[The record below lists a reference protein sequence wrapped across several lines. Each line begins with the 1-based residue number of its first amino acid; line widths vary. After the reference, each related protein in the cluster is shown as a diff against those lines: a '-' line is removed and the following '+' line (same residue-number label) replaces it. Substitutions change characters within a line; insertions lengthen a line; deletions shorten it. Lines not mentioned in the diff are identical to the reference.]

1 MKFKDKKVLFCLM
14 LFFLIIISISNVSAN
29 NLNDVNIDNF
39 TSISYDSIDAIE
51 YDVESDGNQIFDN
64 SLNHEELLEIGDDDV
79 IITSDNFGSYF
90 NDGIYNGTEDTIYFE
105 GNFSENTN
113 LVFNNPINIIGLNGN
128 NFYDMPFKINGNNS
142 NMTNINLVLSNSDI
156 SHNYAGIYVSSGN
169 VKLDNL
175 KINFTV
181 PLNTEGYGIFVDNAN
196 NFKLLNSNIQFI
208 GNNKIGL
215 IYNYGLKIK
224 NSHYAFIYNNII
236 NASLPLRAVDFSKPF
251 PSTDTDLVL
260 SIGVQSSNYLNF
272 IRNNVYAIVND
283 AGSDFY
289 PTLDCFMMVDSNN
302 SFIDYNNFTE
312 IDTFTPSGSVDYLYV
327 IDIYKL
333 QNATIS
339 NNNVLVTTLGGA
351 GGNGTAYPIQI
362 TGLAVDIL
370 ICDNNLTALCNG
382 PCLGIYSQNYYGIT
396 SLEVC
401 RNNVNVSGRAGT
413 HNYALVSGMEF
424 QDTYVNVYSNIIN
437 VNAKD
442 LAVATTNVNIY
453 GISYSQIT
461 SGSHTYNI
469 YNNTVSTNGYYA
481 VYLYSAINSNVTS
494 NRLQS
499 NKTEGDASVKIVS
512 GSNNVIFNNTG
523 ISSSVS
529 NNYNNEIKLMSNL
542 NFSGC
547 ISENSNILGNSNYNQ
562 VYVSVEGR
570 GDGKSSDNPTNLTN
584 ALDNLENNTIV
595 HIADGLYVFE
605 KTYSITATNVT
616 IQADNKGKAIFSGN
630 KTRSM
635 FSIKDTA
642 DNFIF
647 YNLSFINGKS
657 SANKVGGAISANV
670 EITLNNCIFENNQA
684 SKTYGGAIYSID
696 NLNII
701 DSIFKS
707 NSASKWGGG
716 AIYSTGDMTVINSTF
731 LSNTAGR
738 DGGGAIFGK
747 GDLNI
752 YKTDFISNTAAS
764 KGGCIVNN
772 LNLNIFDCNFINS
785 SLKYN
790 GYGSVIYSNVKGNTS
805 IMNSNFSGNVKSY
818 SVYLMYSK
826 TNITNSIFD
835 NNNGGAFYMGGGT
848 TAMINNCSFKN
859 NFAQDGGAV
868 YAVNDNPTFNNC
880 IFINNS
886 ATNAGAFMG
895 IQAGNS
901 ILNNCIF
908 IDNFASNNGGAVIFK
923 TWSGGILNNCTFINN
938 SAKNMGGAIYWAT
951 SGGISN
957 SSKFIGNDA
966 KEGGAIFSPYIDNAF
981 TGRYPTLINSTF
993 TDNIATA
1000 NGGALSMKCVEA
1012 NVTYCN
1018 FTNNIAQANGGSI
1031 YWESYY
1037 LGVKYNPT
1045 ISYCNFEAKDNNYV
1059 IYNNKE
1065 LYLVNNTIN
1074 ADFAI
1079 YNNGI
1084 IKTPITF
1091 VILDNQ
1097 TKSFPNDDVRITAVL
1112 LDDNNNHIVGGKLQF
1127 IFNNTNVTSTIENGM
1142 FLYVFS
1148 TNFTGLM
1155 PVSGYY
1161 DVLNADNVTIK
1172 NGVLHIKLSPSIGMN
1187 LSTNTSFVDE
1197 TVVAKINLS
1206 PDMIKGTVTIM
1217 IDGKDYTVV
1226 SIDNNHI
1233 FTVNITGLTYGDH
1246 VISALYS
1253 GDNDYG
1259 PKMNSS
1265 SITVFRVSDY
1275 NMSVIID
1282 EVSVGEDAIINV
1294 SLPRDANGNV
1304 TVTLDGVDYTGV
1316 ALNGTALVYIPNLPI
1331 GKYNITIAYLDDK
1344 YASKTINGTITVV
1357 KNTHYNMDINVED
1370 VKVGEEAIINI
1381 ELPSDATGSVELVI
1395 GNITQSA
1402 NIKNGKASVSIGN
1415 LSAGQYTATIQY
1427 NGDNKYGSA
1436 KATASFNVTK
1446 LESKVDI
1453 SVDNIEIGKDAVV
1466 TVSVTSGATGNVTF
1480 TVGDKTETVGIKD
1493 GKATLTVKDLASGDY
1508 TVSAVYNGDDK
1519 YLSSSNSTSFKV
1531 SKLESKVDI
1540 SVDNIEIG
1548 KDAVVTVSVTSGAT
1562 GNVTVVI
1569 NGKSQVVEL
1578 KDSKATVTIENLT
1591 AEDYKIEATYNGD
1604 AKYLTSSAV
1613 YTFNVNKLPSSITVS
1628 ADDIKVGEDAV
1639 IVASVISGATGN
1651 VTFTIGD
1658 KTETV
1663 EIKDGKAT
1671 LTVKDLVSGDY
1682 TVSAVYNGDAKYL
1695 TSSNST
1701 SFKVSKISG
1710 YDIKVNVGEVNEG
1723 ENATVTVILPKDAT
1737 GNVTLVM
1744 NNRPYFA
1751 KVNNGTAKVIIPYI
1765 SAGTHEFIVTYY
1777 GDNKYDKATA
1787 NGTITVNKKTFTL
1800 TADNLVK
1807 YYKGPESLTAKLV
1820 DSKGN
1825 PIAGADVT
1833 FNING
1838 KDYIRKTNNEGIASM
1853 AINLGAGTYNVAVK
1867 YNESSVNATVTVKST
1882 IMADNLVKMYQNA
1895 TRFYAKF
1902 LDSTGKALTNSE
1914 VKFNINGVFYTKTTD
1929 KDGVADM
1936 GIALRP
1942 GNYILTAYNLANGE
1956 EKGVNITVKSLIVQ
1970 SDLTKYYLNAS
1981 KFQATVY
1988 NKDGSLAVGK
1998 NVTFNINGVFYTKT
2012 TDSNGV
2018 ASLGIA
2024 LRPGE
2029 YTITT
2034 MFEGLDI
2041 GNKVNV
2047 LPTLVTKDLSMK
2059 YLDGSNFTALTLD
2072 GQGKPLANQNVS
2084 FNVNGVFYHK
2094 VTNKDGIASLGIRLM
2109 SGEYI
2114 ITSYWNDFQTGNTIK
2129 ISP

>member
-1 MKFKDKKVLFCLM
+1 
-14 LFFLIIISISNVSAN
+14 
-29 NLNDVNIDNF
+29 
-39 TSISYDSIDAIE
+39 
-51 YDVESDGNQIFDN
+51 
-64 SLNHEELLEIGDDDV
+64 
-79 IITSDNFGSYF
+79 
-90 NDGIYNGTEDTIYFE
+90 
-105 GNFSENTN
+105 
-113 LVFNNPINIIGLNGN
+113 
-128 NFYDMPFKINGNNS
+128 
-142 NMTNINLVLSNSDI
+142 
-156 SHNYAGIYVSSGN
+156 
-169 VKLDNL
+169 
-175 KINFTV
+175 
-181 PLNTEGYGIFVDNAN
+181 
-196 NFKLLNSNIQFI
+196 
-208 GNNKIGL
+208 
-215 IYNYGLKIK
+215 
-224 NSHYAFIYNNII
+224 
-236 NASLPLRAVDFSKPF
+236 
-251 PSTDTDLVL
+251 
-260 SIGVQSSNYLNF
+260 
-272 IRNNVYAIVND
+272 
-283 AGSDFY
+283 
-289 PTLDCFMMVDSNN
+289 
-302 SFIDYNNFTE
+302 
-312 IDTFTPSGSVDYLYV
+312 
-327 IDIYKL
+327 
-333 QNATIS
+333 
-339 NNNVLVTTLGGA
+339 
-351 GGNGTAYPIQI
+351 
-362 TGLAVDIL
+362 
-370 ICDNNLTALCNG
+370 
-382 PCLGIYSQNYYGIT
+382 
-396 SLEVC
+396 
-401 RNNVNVSGRAGT
+401 
-413 HNYALVSGMEF
+413 
-424 QDTYVNVYSNIIN
+424 
-437 VNAKD
+437 
-442 LAVATTNVNIY
+442 
-453 GISYSQIT
+453 
-461 SGSHTYNI
+461 
-469 YNNTVSTNGYYA
+469 
-481 VYLYSAINSNVTS
+481 
-494 NRLQS
+494 
-499 NKTEGDASVKIVS
+499 
-512 GSNNVIFNNTG
+512 
-523 ISSSVS
+523 
-529 NNYNNEIKLMSNL
+529 
-542 NFSGC
+542 
-547 ISENSNILGNSNYNQ
+547 
-562 VYVSVEGR
+562 
-570 GDGKSSDNPTNLTN
+570 
-584 ALDNLENNTIV
+584 
-595 HIADGLYVFE
+595 
-605 KTYSITATNVT
+605 
-616 IQADNKGKAIFSGN
+616 
-630 KTRSM
+630 
-635 FSIKDTA
+635 
-642 DNFIF
+642 
-647 YNLSFINGKS
+647 
-657 SANKVGGAISANV
+657 
-670 EITLNNCIFENNQA
+670 
-684 SKTYGGAIYSID
+684 
-696 NLNII
+696 
-701 DSIFKS
+701 
-707 NSASKWGGG
+707 
-716 AIYSTGDMTVINSTF
+716 
-731 LSNTAGR
+731 
-738 DGGGAIFGK
+738 
-747 GDLNI
+747 
-752 YKTDFISNTAAS
+752 
-764 KGGCIVNN
+764 
-772 LNLNIFDCNFINS
+772 
-785 SLKYN
+785 
-790 GYGSVIYSNVKGNTS
+790 
-805 IMNSNFSGNVKSY
+805 
-818 SVYLMYSK
+818 
-826 TNITNSIFD
+826 
-835 NNNGGAFYMGGGT
+835 
-848 TAMINNCSFKN
+848 
-859 NFAQDGGAV
+859 
-868 YAVNDNPTFNNC
+868 
-880 IFINNS
+880 
-886 ATNAGAFMG
+886 
-895 IQAGNS
+895 
-901 ILNNCIF
+901 
-908 IDNFASNNGGAVIFK
+908 
-923 TWSGGILNNCTFINN
+923 
-938 SAKNMGGAIYWAT
+938 
-951 SGGISN
+951 
-957 SSKFIGNDA
+957 
-966 KEGGAIFSPYIDNAF
+966 
-981 TGRYPTLINSTF
+981 
-993 TDNIATA
+993 
-1000 NGGALSMKCVEA
+1000 
-1012 NVTYCN
+1012 
-1018 FTNNIAQANGGSI
+1018 
-1031 YWESYY
+1031 
-1037 LGVKYNPT
+1037 
-1045 ISYCNFEAKDNNYV
+1045 
-1059 IYNNKE
+1059 
-1065 LYLVNNTIN
+1065 
-1074 ADFAI
+1074 
-1079 YNNGI
+1079 
-1084 IKTPITF
+1084 
-1091 VILDNQ
+1091 
-1097 TKSFPNDDVRITAVL
+1097 
-1112 LDDNNNHIVGGKLQF
+1112 
-1127 IFNNTNVTSTIENGM
+1127 
-1142 FLYVFS
+1142 
-1148 TNFTGLM
+1148 M

-1381 ELPSDATGSVELVI
+1381 ELPSDATGSVEVVI

-1427 NGDNKYGSA
+1427 DGDNKYGSA
-1436 KATASFNVTK
+1436 KTTASFNVTK
-1446 LESKVDI
+1446 HESKVDI
-1453 SVDNIEIGKDAVV
+1453 SVDDIEIGENAVV

-1480 TVGDKTETVGIKD
+1480 TIGDKTETVEIKD
-1493 GKATLTVKDLASGDY
+1493 GKATLTVKGLVSGDY

-1628 ADDIKVGEDAV
+1628 AGDIKVGEDAV
-1639 IVASVISGATGN
+1639 IVASITSGATGN
-1651 VTFTIGD
+1651 VTFTVGD

-1663 EIKDGKAT
+1663 WIKDGKAT
-1671 LTVKDLVSGDY
+1671 LTVKDLASGNY
-1682 TVSAVYNGDAKYL
+1682 KINAVYNGDAKYL

-1710 YDIKVNVGEVNEG
+1710 YDIKVNVSEVNEG

-1800 TADNLVK
+1800 TADDLVK

-1867 YNESSVNATVTVKST
+1867 YNESSVNVTVTVKST

-1929 KDGVADM
+1929 KDGMADL
-1936 GIALRP
+1936 GIMLRP

-1981 KFQATVY
+1981 KFEATVY
-1988 NKDGSLAVGK
+1988 NKDGSLAVNK
-1998 NVTFNINGVFYTKT
+1998 NVTFNINGVFYHKKT
-2012 TDSNGV
+2012 DENGV

-2034 MFEGLDI
+2034 MYDGLDI
-2041 GNKVNV
+2041 GNRVSV
-2047 LPTLVTKDLSMK
+2047 LPTLVTKDLNMK
-2059 YLDGSNFTALTLD
+2059 HLDGSNFTALTLD